1 MSNIPMEI
9 PNSCYE
15 CKLVQS
21 CKALPRWGTKE
32 LFNEYRNRRHA
43 DCPYNAFVKLAHE
56 LYGEREDE

>member
-32 LFNEYRNRRHA
+32 LFDEYRNRRHA
-43 DCPYNAFVKLAHE
+43 DCPYNAFIELAHK
-56 LYGEREDE
+56 LFGEREGE